1 MRIAK
6 KKGQLAPWR
15 PHSHHARAREARL
28 SLVLSSLL
36 PVAVTV
42 QPSLRPA
49 DLGAWARDLPGPAHP
64 QLKTDQG
71 LSRRCFGRDPRAG
84 PPIPETPS
92 ASMDSGR
99 AVPSP
104 AARQRSR
111 RGPRRGPGEAG
122 GGSHLGVSPAGSGGQ
137 PTGVSVGV
145 WAHSHLGAG
154 KGLFAWRGH
163 APSAW
168 VGFRASQANQEA
180 GDHFR
185 RLCPCRNLPDR
196 VVVGSVWMVFVAAL
210 WLQMRCQGL
219 GEHRS

>member
-1 MRIAK
+1 MTFQ
-6 KKGQLAPWR
+6 GQPTHSSKQTRDCQGDALGGTPGRDHPSQR
-15 PHSHHARAREARL
+15 P
-28 SLVLSSLL
+28 
-36 PVAVTV
+36 
-42 QPSLRPA
+42 
-49 DLGAWARDLPGPAHP
+49 PAHP
-64 QLKTDQG
+64 WTQ
-71 LSRRCFGRDPRAG
+71 AG
-84 PPIPETPS
+84 PFRHLQP
-92 ASMDSGR
+92 GN
-99 AVPSP
+99 
-104 AARQRSR
+104 AAAGVLAAAQER
-111 RGPRRGPGEAG
+111 EAG

-137 PTGVSVGV
+137 PTGASVGV